1 MVSAGNKTLLVHL
14 ALAPKL
20 CRNLLDTDDCLV
32 LFSELDLIFPVT
44 VGFAS
49 LLLEFCGWLFVMFCR
64 FSFWFDVTVTVLLPA
79 PPLVSSCGPGEFPV
93 GKPSREL
100 KSEKVGVLVVSSRVA
115 VVCIDGEAVDTTLGL
130 PNKKLNKEGVETN
143 EGTNVVVVNME
154 DDKGRNVVVDFV
166 VDVVCNT
173 NASVDVD
180 RVSELNGVVDF
191 VVDVVCD
198 TNDSVDV
205 DVVCG
210 IMLVGTMNGI
220 VIGMALLD
228 EVDSCEIVDI
238 DEPVVVCNFGTSRLN
253 KDIRVTVS
261 DVVGSVV

>member
-32 LFSELDLIFPVT
+32 LFSELVLIFPVT
-44 VGFAS
+44 VRFAS
-49 LLLEFCGWLFVMFCR
+49 LLLEFLGLLLVMFCR
-64 FSFWFDVTVTVLLPA
+64 FSSWFDVTKTVLLPE

-100 KSEKVGVLVVSSRVA
+100 KSEKVGVLVVTSRVA
-115 VVCIDGEAVDTTLGL
+115 VFCLEGEAVDTTLGL
-130 PNKKLNKEGVETN
+130 LNKKLNKEGVETN

-154 DDKGRNVVVDFV
+154 DNKGRTVVVDFV

-173 NASVDVD
+173 NASVDA
-180 RVSELNGVVDF
+180 LKGVVDF

-228 EVDSCEIVDI
+228 EVDSCELVDI

-261 DVVGSVV
+261 DAVGSVV